1 MNIHLR
7 SLQLVD
13 EGGVV
18 AEFSIDGE
26 EALLSA
32 LFVVI
37 DGDVTMATPTPNVFR
52 GFQGTAEELRSI
64 VAAVVA
70 FSRACS

>member
-7 SLQLVD
+7 SLRLAD
-13 EGGVV
+13 SGGVV
-18 AEFSIDGE
+18 AEFIIEGE
-26 EALLSA
+26 LASMTTR
-32 LFVVI
+32 FVVTE
-37 DGDVTMATPTPNVFR
+37 GEVATASASPDVFR
-52 GFQGTAEELRSI
+52 GFQGSAEELRSI